1 MLAERFQPDFYEFI
15 ARQAMVSQDGKALE
29 LDALETM
36 ALEGGEKKKGTV
48 KKVDADSHTGLEK
61 WLEREWLQ
69 RWIQIEPTLS
79 SIDLR
84 PYVFVVRDKQ
94 ALSAAAESGG
104 LEGLIDKLCGSEMA
118 VRSVE
123 QQIRTLAPADAQH
136 VFGELTERVLRHG
149 SFTSQPAGFDGLS
162 IIAKHHVRFQTEL
175 ISLFESVEATKLG
188 IWVVKGWNEIITEA
202 SASAKL
208 KTLMSQW
215 ANQDANALLK
225 RAAGQALSTMPKGT
239 D

>member
-48 KKVDADSHTGLEK
+48 KKVNADSHTGLEK

-123 QQIRTLAPADAQH
+123 QQIRTLAPADAQY

-162 IIAKHHVRFQTEL
+162 IVAKHHVRFQTEL
-175 ISLFESVEATKLG
+175 ISLLESVEATKLG

-208 KTLMSQW
+208 KL
-215 ANQDANALLK
+215 
-225 RAAGQALSTMPKGT
+225 
-239 D
+239 